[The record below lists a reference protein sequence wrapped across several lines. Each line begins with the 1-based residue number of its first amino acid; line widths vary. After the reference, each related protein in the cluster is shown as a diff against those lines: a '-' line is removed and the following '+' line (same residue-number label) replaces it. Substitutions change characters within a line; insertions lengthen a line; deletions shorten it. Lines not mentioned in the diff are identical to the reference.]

1 MNKKLMAVAVA
12 GVLTAPAAFAQSSN
26 VQLYGR
32 ANLGIDQYKATG
44 SSVVGADRSSRVR
57 VFDNSSRVGL
67 RGTEELGGGLKA
79 IFQIESGVNI
89 DNGSNIGQGGQA
101 NVSSGFWAG
110 RDSYAGLQGNW
121 GRVTF
126 GRQSIFWANGLNGQ
140 HAANY
145 VNTEIPWANGTGLGR
160 MGSTIARVSNTVAYT
175 SPTFAGINGT
185 LSYSPN
191 FQESVQSIGAS
202 VDSDGQIWG
211 ITLRGTWGQFYGQ
224 YDYGSAEGNTS
235 LVGATSLQ
243 RKVTGH
249 KLGASWGYMP
259 GARVGGTYVMIRDD
273 LNPTVSTTVN
283 QKAKQNG
290 WYLFWEHTFG
300 QFQVMAE
307 YGQTDDLDDC
317 GVAPILSCA
326 SSASKGYMVGGRYFL
341 SKRTWVYLTYNQ
353 ISNEANQFSDYFG
366 AAITSTSGAPT
377 PYGADPK
384 IFALGLFHTF

>member
-1 MNKKLMAVAVA
+1 
-12 GVLTAPAAFAQSSN
+12 
-26 VQLYGR
+26 
-32 ANLGIDQYKATG
+32 
-44 SSVVGADRSSRVR
+44 
-57 VFDNSSRVGL
+57 
-67 RGTEELGGGLKA
+67 
-79 IFQIESGVNI
+79 
-89 DNGSNIGQGGQA
+89 
-101 NVSSGFWAG
+101 
-110 RDSYAGLQGNW
+110 
-121 GRVTF
+121 
-126 GRQSIFWANGLNGQ
+126 
-140 HAANY
+140 
-145 VNTEIPWANGTGLGR
+145 
-160 MGSTIARVSNTVAYT
+160 
-175 SPTFAGINGT
+175 
-185 LSYSPN
+185 
-191 FQESVQSIGAS
+191 
-202 VDSDGQIWG
+202 
-211 ITLRGTWGQFYGQ
+211 
-224 YDYGSAEGNTS
+224 
-235 LVGATSLQ
+235 
-243 RKVTGH
+243 
-249 KLGASWGYMP
+249 
-259 GARVGGTYVMIRDD
+259 MIRDD